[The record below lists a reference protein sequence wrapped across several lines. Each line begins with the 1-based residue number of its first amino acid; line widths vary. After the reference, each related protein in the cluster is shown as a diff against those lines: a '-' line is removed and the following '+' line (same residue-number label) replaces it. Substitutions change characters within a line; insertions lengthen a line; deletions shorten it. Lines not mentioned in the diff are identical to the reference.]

1 MTASD
6 MTPKILDEMG
16 LHGENQFS
24 TGEAHLIPA
33 SYQIINI
40 RVSKGLT
47 D

>member
-1 MTASD
+1 MTAND

-16 LHGENQFS
+16 LHGEKQFS
-24 TGEAHLIPA
+24 TEEAHMMPA
-33 SYQIINI
+33 SYQIISI